1 MTEKQLLKLLQET
14 YFNNIDS
21 GQPEAAVKAFA
32 DDAVWQHTQVWA
44 HDGHDSRTTDRL
56 AGREKLLQ
64 FLQDRVPQM
73 QTISITHT
81 VDEVI
86 IKDRRG
92 AFRARVSGP
101 DGGSKGFLGWVETD
115 GEKLTSYIVVPED
128 FAA

>member
-1 MTEKQLLKLLQET
+1 MTEQQLLKLLQET

-21 GQPEAAVKAFA
+21 GRPEDAVKAFA
-32 DDAVWQHTQVWA
+32 RDAIWQHTQVWA

-56 AGREKLLQ
+56 AGREELLQ
-64 FLQDRVPQM
+64 FLAARVPQM

-86 IKDRRG
+86 VQDGRG

-101 DGGSKGFLGWVETD
+101 DGGSKRFLGWVETD
-115 GEKLTSYIVVPED
+115 GEKLTSYLVVPED